1 MHPAPSIIVFTVF
14 SGLGFGL
21 LAFLGLG
28 LPKTTNLTM
37 IIYFFISFSLVSIGL
52 ISSTLHLGN
61 PQRALKAFTQ
71 WKTSWLSREAWMS
84 MVTMIVMAVYAFSLL
99 FMDIKI
105 ISLGI
110 LGSVLSLISV
120 FSTAMIYTQIK
131 TVPRWCHWSTP
142 ILFILFSLAGGALL
156 ADQINLA
163 KIFLVCLLIGQILIW
178 RIGDTRFSNSGTS
191 IETATGLGTIGKV
204 KLFEA
209 PHTGTNYLLK
219 EMVYVIGRKHSIKL
233 RMLGLILNAA
243 IPLILVLSIPTSYIL
258 IAIAAL
264 IHIGGAMMLRWLFF
278 AEAEHTV
285 GLYYG
290 EHSK

>member
-84 MVTMIVMAVYAFSLL
+84 MVTMIVMAAYAFALL

-105 ISLGI
+105 ISLG
-110 LGSVLSLISV
+110 SVSP
-120 FSTAMIYTQIK
+120 K
-131 TVPRWCHWSTP
+131 DC
-142 ILFILFSLAGGALL
+142 
-156 ADQINLA
+156 
-163 KIFLVCLLIGQILIW
+163 KIF
-178 RIGDTRFSNSGTS
+178 SKASG
-191 IETATGLGTIGKV
+191 V
-204 KLFEA
+204 
-209 PHTGTNYLLK
+209 
-219 EMVYVIGRKHSIKL
+219 
-233 RMLGLILNAA
+233 
-243 IPLILVLSIPTSYIL
+243 
-258 IAIAAL
+258 
-264 IHIGGAMMLRWLFF
+264 
-278 AEAEHTV
+278 
-285 GLYYG
+285 
-290 EHSK
+290 

>member
-1 MHPAPSIIVFTVF
+1 MHPAHSIILFTVF

-21 LAFLGLG
+21 LTFLGLG
-28 LPKTTNLTM
+28 LPETTNLTM
-37 IIYFFISFSLVSIGL
+37 IIYFLIGFSLVSIGL
-52 ISSTLHLGN
+52 LSSTLHLGN

-84 MVTMIVMAVYAFSLL
+84 MVTMIVMAAYAFLLL
-99 FMDIKI
+99 FMDIRI

-110 LGSVLSLISV
+110 LGSLLSLISV
-120 FSTAMIYTQIK
+120 FSTGMIYTQIK

-156 ADQINLA
+156 ADQIKLA
-163 KIFLVCLLIGQILIW
+163 KIFLICLLIGQILIW
-178 RIGDTRFSNSGTS
+178 RIGDTQFSSNGTS

-209 PHTGTNYLLK
+209 PHTGTNYLLN
-219 EMVYVIGRKHSIKL
+219 EMVYIIGRKHSKKL
-233 RMLGLILNAA
+233 RMIGLILNTVL
-243 IPLILVLSIPTSYIL
+243 PLILVLTNPTSYTL
-258 IAIAAL
+258 IAVSGL
-264 IHIGGAMMLRWLFF
+264 IHISGTMVLRWLFF

>member
-21 LAFLGLG
+21 LTFLGLG
-28 LPKTTNLTM
+28 LPETTNLTM
-37 IIYFFISFSLVSIGL
+37 IIYFLIGFSLVSIGL
-52 ISSTLHLGN
+52 LSSTLHLGN

-84 MVTMIVMAVYAFSLL
+84 MITMIVMAAYAFLLL
-99 FMDIKI
+99 FMDIRI

-110 LGSVLSLISV
+110 LGSLLSLISV
-120 FSTAMIYTQIK
+120 FSTGMIYTQIK

-156 ADQINLA
+156 ADQIKLA
-163 KIFLVCLLIGQILIW
+163 KIFLICLLIGQILIW
-178 RIGDTRFSNSGTS
+178 RIGDTQFSSNGTS
-191 IETATGLGTIGKV
+191 IETATGLGAIGKV

-209 PHTGTNYLLK
+209 PHTGTNYLLN
-219 EMVYVIGRKHSIKL
+219 EMVYIIGRKHSKKL
-233 RMLGLILNAA
+233 RMIGLILNTVL
-243 IPLILVLSIPTSYIL
+243 PLILVLTNPTSYTL
-258 IAIAAL
+258 IAVSGL
-264 IHIGGAMMLRWLFF
+264 IHISGTMVLRWLFF

>member
-21 LAFLGLG
+21 LTFLGLG
-28 LPKTTNLTM
+28 LPETTNLTM
-37 IIYFFISFSLVSIGL
+37 IIYFLIGFSLVSIGL
-52 ISSTLHLGN
+52 LSSTLHLGN

-84 MVTMIVMAVYAFSLL
+84 MITMIVMAAYAFLLL
-99 FMDIKI
+99 FMDIRI

-110 LGSVLSLISV
+110 LGSFLALISV
-120 FSTAMIYTQIK
+120 FSTGMIYTQIK

-156 ADQINLA
+156 ADQIKLT
-163 KIFLVCLLIGQILIW
+163 KIFLICLLIGQILIW
-178 RIGDTRFSNSGTS
+178 RIGDTQFSSNGTS

-209 PHTGTNYLLK
+209 PHTGTNYLLN
-219 EMVYVIGRKHSIKL
+219 EMVYIIGRKHSKKL
-233 RMLGLILNAA
+233 RMIGLILNTVL
-243 IPLILVLSIPTSYIL
+243 PLILVLTNPTSYTL
-258 IAIAAL
+258 IAVSGL
-264 IHIGGAMMLRWLFF
+264 IHISGTMVLRWLFF

>member
-21 LAFLGLG
+21 LTFLGLG
-28 LPKTTNLTM
+28 LPETTNLTM
-37 IIYFFISFSLVSIGL
+37 IIYFLIGFSLVSIGL
-52 ISSTLHLGN
+52 LSSTLHLGN

-84 MVTMIVMAVYAFSLL
+84 MITMIVMAAYAFLLL
-99 FMDIKI
+99 FMDIRI

-110 LGSVLSLISV
+110 LGSLLSLISV
-120 FSTAMIYTQIK
+120 FSTGMIYTQIK

-156 ADQINLA
+156 ADQIKLT
-163 KIFLVCLLIGQILIW
+163 KIFLICLLIGQILIW
-178 RIGDTRFSNSGTS
+178 RIGDTQFSSNGTS

-209 PHTGTNYLLK
+209 PHTGTNYLLN
-219 EMVYVIGRKHSIKL
+219 EMVYIIGRKHSKKL
-233 RMLGLILNAA
+233 RMIGLVLNTVL
-243 IPLILVLSIPTSYIL
+243 PLILVLTNPTSYTL
-258 IAIAAL
+258 IAVSGL
-264 IHIGGAMMLRWLFF
+264 IHISGTMVLRWLFF